1 MTVRK
6 WSLEEVVSGDVTLSD
21 IRIGPEQLRHQADI
35 ARAAGNG
42 QLAENLERATELVSI
57 DDVRL
62 LAIYEALRPG
72 RSSASDLERL
82 ATELERD
89 AGPLCARLVR
99 EASTVYLRRGLL
111 KS

>member
-6 WSLEEVVSGDVTLSD
+6 WRLEEVVAGDVLWSD
-21 IRIGPEQLRHQADI
+21 IRIGPAQLQRQADT

-42 QLAENLERATELVSI
+42 QLAENFERAAELVSV

-72 RSSASDLERL
+72 RSSARDLELL

-89 AGPLCARLVR
+89 AVPMCARLVR